1 MKQRGKSSPNI
12 FLFTTTQAEKIDI
25 KGKKKHIF
33 TLEKFTITDYVT
45 CEEMKYRP
53 EEEGRAFVFYFVLSC
68 RVSSLVRYLYGS
80 ME

>member
-12 FLFTTTQAEKIDI
+12 FLFIPQQAQKNGYK

-45 CEEMKYRP
+45 CEEIK
-53 EEEGRAFVFYFVLSC
+53 
-68 RVSSLVRYLYGS
+68 
-80 ME
+80 